1 MSMGGRIGSKVGSEV
16 WAAALPFFSVAAK
29 SEKEEEGRVEVETLE
44 EGTVGAPKWDGT
56 KACARG
62 VTMRPIAA
70 RVNFMLHE

>member
-44 EGTVGAPKWDGT
+44 EGTVGALGGGVDAVIGKFRRVRRGIF
-56 KACARG
+56 KYCA
-62 VTMRPIAA
+62 
-70 RVNFMLHE
+70 